1 MIEGFGI
8 ESIDLGFLFI
18 DMPPGHGDIPLTV
31 YQMILIDKVITVTSP
46 QSLVS
51 LIVEKSINMG
61 KIMRYTWNIREY
73 DLCRMSKR

>member
-8 ESIDLGFLFI
+8 ESIDLCFLFI

-51 LIVEKSINMG
+51 LIVEKSIN

>member
-18 DMPPGHGDIPLTV
+18 DMPPGHGDIPFTV

-51 LIVEKSINMG
+51 LIVEKSIN

>member
-18 DMPPGHGDIPLTV
+18 DMTAGHGDIPLTV

-51 LIVEKSINMG
+51 LIVEKSIN

>member
-18 DMPPGHGDIPLTV
+18 DMPPGHGDILLTV

-51 LIVEKSINMG
+51 LIVEKSIN

>member
-31 YQMILIDKVITVTSP
+31 YQMILIDKVITVTFP

-51 LIVEKSINMG
+51 LIVEKSIN

>member
-1 MIEGFGI
+1 MFKTKLFMIEGFGI

-46 QSLVS
+46 QS
-51 LIVEKSINMG
+51 